1 MFKRFSPNYMAL
13 LLLLDGITLQAALWL
28 AMQLRY
34 RLPYGQ
40 EVRPEWIPQFVYA
53 PTLQLHLVVAVLWL
67 AGFLIAAVYTPRRII
82 HWYLEFQRVFFTHTV
97 TSFFL
102 AGVLYMTHL
111 ELPRLTY
118 LYFYS
123 LALAG
128 LWGYRILL
136 RLWHRLRHQ
145 STKNVAHILLVGAGD
160 LGQRI
165 VEEFRHQ
172 AWPGLA
178 FVGFLDDDPTKQG
191 VYVAGLP
198 VLGNLD
204 QAAEFVTSRA
214 VDEVIIALP
223 PRAYDRLANLVATLH
238 QLPVRVRV
246 VPDYFSLSL
255 SGATVENLGGIPL
268 IGLRDPAIDGFQR
281 LIKRLVDIGAASVGL
296 VLISPLLLAVAVA
309 IKLEDGGPVFY
320 PARRIG
326 ENGQHFHMVKFRSM
340 IVNADKML
348 DQVSKVDEQGNVIHK
363 NPDDPRVTRVGRL
376 LRRSSVDELPQLW
389 NVLIGEMSLVGPRP
403 EIPDL
408 VEKYAPW
415 QRKRFAVP
423 QGITGWWQVNGRSD
437 KPMHLHSED
446 DLYYIQN
453 YSLWLDL
460 EILWKTIFVVARGRG
475 AF

>member
-13 LLLLDGITLQAALWL
+13 LLLLDGILLQATLWL
-28 AMQLRY
+28 AMQLRF

-40 EVRPEWIPQFVYA
+40 EMQPEWIPQFVYA
-53 PTLQLHLVVAVLWL
+53 PTVELHLVVALLWL
-67 AGFLIAAVYTPRRII
+67 VGFLFAAVYTPRRIVQ
-82 HWYLEFQRVFFTHTV
+82 WYAEFQQIFLAHTAI
-97 TSFFL
+97 TFSL

-118 LYFYS
+118 LYFYILS
-123 LALAG
+123 LAAL
-128 LWGYRILL
+128 LGYRTLL
-136 RLWHRLRHQ
+136 RLWHRMHRHRARY
-145 STKNVAHILLVGAGD
+145 SAHILLVGAGD

-165 VEEFRHQ
+165 VEEFRQQ
-172 AWPGLA
+172 AWPDLE
-178 FVGFLDDDPTKQG
+178 FVGFVDDDPAKQNRTVGG
-191 VYVAGLP
+191 VP

-204 QAAEFVTSRA
+204 QTAGFVTDYA

-223 PRAYDRLANLVATLH
+223 PRAYDRPSNLVAILH

-281 LIKRLVDIGAASVGL
+281 LIKRLVDIGAASLGL
-296 VLISPLLLAVAVA
+296 MVISPLLLLVAAA

-326 ENGQHFHMVKFRSM
+326 ENGQHFYMVKFRSM
-340 IVNADKML
+340 VVNADKML
-348 DQVSKVDEQGNVIHK
+348 DQVSRVDEQGNIIHK
-363 NPDDPRVTRVGRL
+363 NPNDPRVTRMGRL
-376 LRRSSVDELPQLW
+376 LRRTSMDELPQLW

-403 EIPDL
+403 ELPDL
-408 VEKYAPW
+408 VEKYEPW

-423 QGITGWWQVNGRSD
+423 QGITGWWQINGRSD

-460 EILWKTIFVVARGRG
+460 EILWKTIFVVVRGRG

>member
-1 MFKRFSPNYMAL
+1 MFKRFSPTYMAL
-13 LLLLDGITLQAALWL
+13 LLLLDGMFIQAALWL

-34 RLPYGQ
+34 QLPYGQ

-53 PTLQLHLVVAVLWL
+53 PTLVLNVVVAILWL
-67 AGFLIAAVYTPRRII
+67 AGFLLAAVYTPQRIV
-82 HWYLEFQRVFFTHTV
+82 HWYAEYQRIFLAHTV
-97 TSFFL
+97 TSFSL
-102 AGVLYMTHL
+102 AGVLYMARL

-118 LYFYS
+118 FYFYS
-123 LALAG
+123 LALVG
-128 LWGYRILL
+128 LLGYRSLL
-136 RLWHRLRHQ
+136 RIWHRVRRQ
-145 STKNVAHILLVGAGD
+145 SAKNVAQILLVGAGD

-165 VEEFRHQ
+165 IEEFRHQ
-172 AWPGLA
+172 AWPGLS
-178 FVGFLDDDPTKQG
+178 FIGFLDDDPQKQG
-191 VYVAGLP
+191 REIAGLP

-204 QAAEFVTSRA
+204 RAAEFVMA
-214 VDEVIIALP
+214 YGVDEVIIALP

-296 VLISPLLLAVAVA
+296 LIISPLLLLVAAA
-309 IKLEDGGPVFY
+309 IKLEDSGPIFY

-326 ENGQHFHMVKFRSM
+326 ENGQHFYMVKFRSM
-340 IVNADKML
+340 VVNADKML
-348 DQVSKVDEQGNVIHK
+348 DQVSKADEQGNIIHK
-363 NPDDPRVTRVGRL
+363 NPNDPRVTRMGRL
-376 LRRSSVDELPQLW
+376 LRRTSMDELPQLW

-403 EIPDL
+403 ELPDL
-408 VEKYAPW
+408 VEKYEPW

-423 QGITGWWQVNGRSD
+423 QGMTGWWQVNGRSD

-453 YSLWLDL
+453 YSLWLDI

>member
-1 MFKRFSPNYMAL
+1 MFKRFSPTYMAL
-13 LLLLDGITLQAALWL
+13 LLLLDGAFLQVALWL

-40 EVRPEWIPQFVYA
+40 EVRPEWIPQFLYA
-53 PTLQLHLVVAVLWL
+53 PTVQLHLVVAILWL
-67 AGFLIAAVYTPRRII
+67 VGFLLAAAYTPQRIV
-82 HWYLEFQRVFFTHTV
+82 HWYAEYQRIFLAHTV
-97 TSFFL
+97 TSFCL

-118 LYFYS
+118 LYFY
-123 LALAG
+123 LLGLMALF
-128 LWGYRILL
+128 GYRTLL
-136 RLWHRLRHQ
+136 RLWHRYRRRDAK
-145 STKNVAHILLVGAGD
+145 SVAQILFVGAGD

-172 AWPGLA
+172 AWPGLG
-178 FVGFLDDDPTKQG
+178 FVGFLDDDPHKQG
-191 VYVAGLP
+191 REIVGLP
-198 VLGNLD
+198 VLGSLD
-204 QAAEFVTSRA
+204 QAAEFVA
-214 VDEVIIALP
+214 AFGVDEVIIALP
-223 PRAYDRLANLVATLH
+223 PRAHDRLDNLVATLH

-296 VLISPLLLAVAVA
+296 LMISPLLLLVAAA

-326 ENGQHFHMVKFRSM
+326 ENGQHFYMVKFRSM
-340 IVNADKML
+340 VVNADKML
-348 DQVSKVDEQGNVIHK
+348 DQVSKVDEQGNIIHK
-363 NPDDPRVTRVGRL
+363 NPNDPRVTRMGRL
-376 LRRSSVDELPQLW
+376 LRRTSMDELPQLW

-403 EIPDL
+403 ELPDL
-408 VEKYAPW
+408 VEKYEPW

-423 QGITGWWQVNGRSD
+423 QGMTGWWQVNGRSD

-453 YSLWLDL
+453 YSLWLDI
-460 EILWKTIFVVARGRG
+460 EILWKTIFVVAKGRG

>member
-13 LLLLDGITLQAALWL
+13 LLLLDGVLLQISLWL

-34 RLPYGQ
+34 LLPYGQ
-40 EVRPEWIPQFVYA
+40 QVLPVWIPQWVYA
-53 PTLQLHLVVAVLWL
+53 PTVQLHLIVAVLWL
-67 AGFLIAAVYTPRRII
+67 ASFLLAAVYTPRRAV
-82 HWYLEFQRVFFTHTV
+82 HWYEEFQRISIAHTV
-97 TSFFL
+97 ASLSL
-102 AGVLYMTHL
+102 AGVLYMAHL

-118 LYFYS
+118 LYFYALTLLS
-123 LALAG
+123 LL
-128 LWGYRILL
+128 GYRTLL
-136 RLWHRLRHQ
+136 RIWRRIRRHDVKG
-145 STKNVAHILLVGAGD
+145 TARILLVGAGD

-172 AWPGLA
+172 AWPGLE
-178 FVGFLDDDPTKQG
+178 FVGFLDDDPVKQHST
-191 VYVAGLP
+191 VAGLP
-198 VLGNLD
+198 VLGSLD
-204 QAAEFVTSRA
+204 RAAEFVATYG

-296 VLISPLLLAVAVA
+296 LLISPLLMAIAVA

-326 ENGQHFHMVKFRSM
+326 ENGQHFYMVKFRSM
-340 IVNADKML
+340 VVNADKML
-348 DQVSKVDEQGNVIHK
+348 EQVSKVDASGNVIHK

-376 LRRSSVDELPQLW
+376 LRRTSMDELPQLW
-389 NVLIGEMSLVGPRP
+389 NVLMGEMSLVGPRP
-403 EIPDL
+403 ELPDL
-408 VEKYAPW
+408 VDKYEPW

-423 QGITGWWQVNGRSD
+423 QGMTGWWQVNGRSD

-453 YSLWLDL
+453 YSLWLDI
-460 EILWKTIFVVARGRG
+460 EILWKTIFVVAKGRG